1 MTNPTNDQL
10 DRHIA
15 ERVMGYAVHEYRKD
29 EGWAAAIADIEPDD
43 YPLIVLAESTIMQRL
58 WCSAMSGR
66 ILVPLHQHRGCVG
79 SDGRILENSANAIL
93 HNPPARRRVV
103 GVYAVGERPGPLGNF
118 GRHPARAIALA
129 LYRAT
134 GDSTMTDYRPTHAD
148 REAAKAICEQFFIVL
163 GNDDGRTNS

>member
-58 WCSAMSGR
+58 WCSGIPPPNTGPPPPASRMRGKRWANTGKLGERDTAQSASFATS
-66 ILVPLHQHRGCVG
+66 RGCL
-79 SDGRILENSANAIL
+79 RC
-93 HNPPARRRVV
+93 R
-103 GVYAVGERPGPLGNF
+103 
-118 GRHPARAIALA
+118 
-129 LYRAT
+129 
-134 GDSTMTDYRPTHAD
+134 
-148 REAAKAICEQFFIVL
+148 
-163 GNDDGRTNS
+163 

>member
-1 MTNPTNDQL
+1 MWLMMNWWWRLVMTNPTNDQL

-58 WCSAMSGR
+58 WCSGMTAAEYWSPSTSIADAWEAMSEYWKSQAIR
-66 ILVPLHQHRGCVG
+66 YCTIRQLRDESWVFTLSMSYLYH
-79 SDGRILENSANAIL
+79 LETLADT
-93 HNPPARRRVV
+93 
-103 GVYAVGERPGPLGNF
+103 
-118 GRHPARAIALA
+118 PARAISLA

-134 GDSTMTDYRPTHAD
+134 GD
-148 REAAKAICEQFFIVL
+148 
-163 GNDDGRTNS
+163 NDE